1 MLRISPRTLQTLR
14 DNRLIACSQINR
26 KFFYKPEEVER
37 LLPLMECYHPKNEN
51 IRKTTKKAVKLT
63 TDYRPPLNGERY
75 LTDKEVAERL
85 KVSRRT
91 LQEYRNARQIP
102 FVVFGG
108 KVLYKEHDIEIML
121 EENYRKAI
129 R

>member
-1 MLRISPRTLQTLR
+1 MNDRVLTAEDEPLATLLQ
-14 DNRLIACSQINR
+14 D
-26 KFFYKPEEVER
+26 
-37 LLPLMECYHPKNEN
+37 
-51 IRKTTKKAVKLT
+51 IRKATKKAAKLT
-63 TDYRPPLNGERY
+63 AGYRPPLNGERY

-108 KVLYKEHDIEIML
+108 KVLYKEHDIEVML

>member
-1 MLRISPRTLQTLR
+1 MATFLQ
-14 DNRLIACSQINR
+14 D
-26 KFFYKPEEVER
+26 
-37 LLPLMECYHPKNEN
+37 
-51 IRKTTKKAVKLT
+51 IRKATKKAVRLAAE
-63 TDYRPPLNGERY
+63 YRPPLNGERY

-108 KVLYKEHDIEIML
+108 KVLYKEHDIEVML

>member
-1 MLRISPRTLQTLR
+1 M
-14 DNRLIACSQINR
+14 
-26 KFFYKPEEVER
+26 
-37 LLPLMECYHPKNEN
+37 NEN
-51 IRKTTKKAVKLT
+51 VLTAESEPLATLLQGIRKTVKKAVRLT
-63 TDYRPPLNGERY
+63 AEYRPPLNGERY

-91 LQEYRNARQIP
+91 LQEYRNARLLP
-102 FVVFGG
+102 FIVFGG
-108 KVLYKEHDIEIML
+108 KGLYKEYDIERLL

>member
-1 MLRISPRTLQTLR
+1 MATLLQ
-14 DNRLIACSQINR
+14 D
-26 KFFYKPEEVER
+26 
-37 LLPLMECYHPKNEN
+37 
-51 IRKTTKKAVKLT
+51 IRKSTKKAVRLT
-63 TDYRPPLNGERY
+63 ADYRPPLNGERY
-75 LTDKEVAERL
+75 LTDKEVAELL

-108 KVLYKEHDIEIML
+108 KVLYKEHDIEAML
-121 EENYRKAI
+121 KENYRKAI

>member
-1 MLRISPRTLQTLR
+1 M
-14 DNRLIACSQINR
+14 
-26 KFFYKPEEVER
+26 
-37 LLPLMECYHPKNEN
+37 
-51 IRKTTKKAVKLT
+51 
-63 TDYRPPLNGERY
+63 NGERY

-91 LQEYRNARQIP
+91 LQEYRNTRQLP
-102 FVVFGG
+102 YVVFGG
-108 KVLYKEHDIEIML
+108 KVLYKEHDIEIIL

>member
-1 MLRISPRTLQTLR
+1 M
-14 DNRLIACSQINR
+14 
-26 KFFYKPEEVER
+26 
-37 LLPLMECYHPKNEN
+37 NEN
-51 IRKTTKKAVKLT
+51 VLTAESEPLATLLQGIRKTVKKAVRLT
-63 TDYRPPLNGERY
+63 AEYRPTLNGERY

-91 LQEYRNARQIP
+91 LQEYRNARLLP
-102 FVVFGG
+102 FIVFGG
-108 KVLYKEHDIEIML
+108 KVLYKEDDIERLL

>member
-1 MLRISPRTLQTLR
+1 MATLLQG
-14 DNRLIACSQINR
+14 
-26 KFFYKPEEVER
+26 
-37 LLPLMECYHPKNEN
+37 
-51 IRKTTKKAVKLT
+51 IRKIVKKAVRLT
-63 TDYRPPLNGERY
+63 AEYRPPLNGERY

-91 LQEYRNARQIP
+91 LQEYRNARLLP
-102 FVVFGG
+102 FIVFGG
-108 KVLYKEHDIEIML
+108 KVLYKEYDIERLL